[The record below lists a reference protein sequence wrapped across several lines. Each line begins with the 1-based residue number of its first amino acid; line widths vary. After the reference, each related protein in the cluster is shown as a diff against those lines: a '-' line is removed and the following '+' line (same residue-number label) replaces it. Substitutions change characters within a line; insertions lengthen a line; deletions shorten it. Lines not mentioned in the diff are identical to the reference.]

1 MLEAHVGYKLFNR
14 KSKGVEPTEYAKLL
28 NEALDRLENGFRA
41 KALNTN
47 SLISVGISKHLF
59 SSIGSS
65 LLSKFDYIDFSF
77 HENEI
82 LFELVNTKK

>member
-1 MLEAHVGYKLFNR
+1 MVL
-14 KSKGVEPTEYAKLL
+14 
-28 NEALDRLENGFRA
+28 A

-82 LFELVNTKK
+82 LFELVNTKN